1 MKKTILKLSAIML
14 LMILM
19 LLIPNTVNAQ
29 TMVEFDYSQIK
40 ALDQELPKLYELDEN
55 IGEILNQEWT
65 DENGIAITGSNL
77 KAFEI
82 GKIYKYTAE
91 IRLNEPDAFIEII
104 NPPPALE
111 GVSYSVSRLGVDTLG
126 IEIVTAIP
134 KEYKLTVNITDG
146 ITIDGV
152 TSNISKEFVV
162 YEMDEF
168 ILDFELED
176 GYEIVS
182 ATANGNAIFNN
193 DAYFDDTFA
202 HIFENKLKVWNINT
216 DIEIFINAEKIKPI
230 LNVDLSV
237 NELFEGDSIE
247 DVEFKFDCAD
257 FVVKEMQFAVEKED
271 GLEEFIGTFEA
282 DKKYL
287 VVVFFDVN
295 NLDALEEQYSYVII
309 KHNNQELEVDI
320 DNNGFYVICEL
331 DIKEKTTTNIEE
343 KPIINSGEKDNSP
356 KTGANFSVIYVILGM
371 ATLGVIAT
379 SKRK

>member
-1 MKKTILKLSAIML
+1 MKKAILKLSVIML
-14 LMILM
+14 LIVLM
-19 LLIPNTVNAQ
+19 LLIPNTVNAE
-29 TMVEFDYSQIK
+29 TIYEFDYSQIK
-40 ALDQELPKLYELDEN
+40 ALEQEFPKLYELDEN
-55 IGEILNQEWT
+55 IGEIVNQEWT

-77 KAFEI
+77 EAFEM

-111 GVSYSVSRLGVDTLG
+111 GGSYSVSRLGVDTIG

-134 KEYKLTVNITDG
+134 KEYKLTLNITDG

-168 ILDFELED
+168 VLDFELED

-216 DIEIFINAEKIKPI
+216 DIEIFINAEKIKPV

-237 NELFEGDSIE
+237 NELFEGDSIK

-287 VVVFFDVN
+287 VAVFFDVN
-295 NLDALEEQYSYVII
+295 NLDALDEQYSYVII

-331 DIKEKTTTNIEE
+331 DIKEKTTTDIEE

-356 KTGANFSVIYVILGM
+356 KTGVNFSVIYVILGM

>member
-1 MKKTILKLSAIML
+1 MKKAILKLSVIML
-14 LMILM
+14 LIVLM
-19 LLIPNTVNAQ
+19 LLIPNTVNAE
-29 TMVEFDYSQIK
+29 TIYEFDYSQIK
-40 ALDQELPKLYELDEN
+40 ALEQEFPKLYELDEN
-55 IGEILNQEWT
+55 IGEIVNQEWT

-77 KAFEI
+77 EVFEM

-111 GVSYSVSRLGVDTLG
+111 GGSYSVSRLGVDTIG

-134 KEYKLTVNITDG
+134 KEYKLTLNITDG

-168 ILDFELED
+168 VLDFELED

-216 DIEIFINAEKIKPI
+216 DIEIFINAEKIKPV

-237 NELFEGDSIE
+237 NELFEGDSIK

-287 VVVFFDVN
+287 VAVFFDVN
-295 NLDALEEQYSYVII
+295 NLDALDEQYSYVII

-331 DIKEKTTTNIEE
+331 DIKEKTTTDIEE

-356 KTGANFSVIYVILGM
+356 KTGVNFSVIYVILGM

>member
-1 MKKTILKLSAIML
+1 MKKSIFVIFFIML
-14 LMILM
+14 ITMFM
-19 LLIPNTVNAQ
+19 PNRVNAA
-29 TMVEFDYSQIK
+29 TTHEFDYSKIK
-40 ALDQELPKLYELDEN
+40 PLNNEVPKFYELDSS

-65 DENGIAITGSNL
+65 LADGSPMAGTFNVNE
-77 KAFEI
+77 K
-82 GKIYKYTAE
+82 YKYVAE
-91 IRLNEPDAFIEII
+91 IKPNNPEDFFEVKNFVMLSDSSINVGRLGEDTVIIEII
-104 NPPPALE
+104 T
-111 GVSYSVSRLGVDTLG
+111 G
-126 IEIVTAIP
+126 IP
-134 KEYKLTVNITDG
+134 KEFNIT
-146 ITIDGV
+146 INL
-152 TSNISKEFVV
+152 SNGLFINGYDDTDTCNFSVLEMEEFLCDVIV
-162 YEMDEF
+162 S
-168 ILDFELED
+168 ED
-176 GYEIVS
+176 YEIVS

-237 NELFEGDSIE
+237 NEVFEGDSIE

-271 GLEEFIGTFEA
+271 ELEEFIGTFEA

-331 DIKEKTTTNIEE
+331 DIKEKTTTDIEE

-356 KTGANFSVIYVILGM
+356 KTGVNFSVIYVILGM
-371 ATLGVIAT
+371 ATLGVIGT

>member
-29 TMVEFDYSQIK
+29 SMVEFDYSQIK

-55 IGEILNQEWT
+55 IGEILNQDWT

-77 KAFEI
+77 EVFEM

-111 GVSYSVSRLGVDTLG
+111 GGSYSVSRLGVDTIG

-134 KEYKLTVNITDG
+134 KEYKLTLNITDG
-146 ITIDGV
+146 IPIDGV

-168 ILDFELED
+168 VLDFELED

-216 DIEIFINAEKIKPI
+216 DIEIFINAEKIKPV

-237 NELFEGDSIE
+237 NELFEGDSIK

-287 VVVFFDVN
+287 VAVFFDVN
-295 NLDALEEQYSYVII
+295 NLDALDEQYSYVII

-331 DIKEKTTTNIEE
+331 DIKEKTTTDIEE

-356 KTGANFSVIYVILGM
+356 KTGVNFSVIYVILGM

>member
-29 TMVEFDYSQIK
+29 SMVEFDYSQIK

-55 IGEILNQEWT
+55 IGEILNQDWT
-65 DENGIAITGSNL
+65 DENGTAITGSNL

-111 GVSYSVSRLGVDTLG
+111 GGSYSVSRLGVDTIG

-216 DIEIFINAEKIKPI
+216 DIEIFINAEKIKPV

-287 VVVFFDVN
+287 VAVFFDVN
-295 NLDALEEQYSYVII
+295 NLDALDEQYSYVII